1 MVFKSGG
8 RLPNMETWTL
18 SPGSP
23 ETRRDFFLSAS
34 ASADVLFNGAFV
46 VQDSE
51 ATKASA
57 APPIPG
63 VRRSPTWCQYPTL
76 RQSGGCAPALVEKD
90 RRKHPWGPMI
100 AGRGSAF
107 LNSWV
112 GGASVGSVQAQ
123 PQSE

>member
-1 MVFKSGG
+1 MVFKLGG

-23 ETRRDFFLSAS
+23 ETRRDFFLS

-63 VRRSPTWCQYPTL
+63 VRRSPTWRQYPPL

-90 RRKHPWGPMI
+90 RRKHPSWPMI

-107 LNSWV
+107 LNS
-112 GGASVGSVQAQ
+112 
-123 PQSE
+123 